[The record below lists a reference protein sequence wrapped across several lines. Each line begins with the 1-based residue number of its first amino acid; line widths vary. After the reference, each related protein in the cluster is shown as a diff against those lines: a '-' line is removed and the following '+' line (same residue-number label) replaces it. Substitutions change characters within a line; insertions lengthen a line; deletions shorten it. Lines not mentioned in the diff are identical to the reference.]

1 MTEKQKD
8 FKAQSPDMDLEKW
21 EDRHPA
27 VVQEQVG
34 PMEIMMEAVR
44 SGSGKEVL
52 EQLQGMFEFQ
62 QKIDADNA
70 RKAHFDAKAAFK
82 AEAPPVK
89 KDKWNDWLKCAYTS
103 LGQLLDTYNPV
114 LGKHGLSV
122 SFAPPEQDDKSMTVE
137 CRLAHRLGHVESVSM
152 TGPIDKGAIG
162 KQSGQKSRNDMQD
175 LRSTFTYLR
184 STTLEAVL
192 GVSGTEATKDD
203 DGNASGGKVEPEFIT
218 KAQVKTIEKRLKEIY
233 GDDPS
238 MFFDWIGAETV
249 DTITDYAKAKK
260 GLDGAE
266 KAKADQAKLK
276 AESDDKDESRL
287 GE

>member
-1 MTEKQKD
+1 LIGKPEDLKR
-8 FKAQSPDMDLEKW
+8 QSPDMDVQKW
-21 EDRHPA
+21 EDRHPT
-27 VVQEQVG
+27 VIQESVG
-34 PMEIMMEAVR
+34 PMEIMMEAVK

-70 RKAHFDAKAAFK
+70 RKAHFEAKAAFK
-82 AEAPPVK
+82 LEAPPLK
-89 KDKWNDWLKCAYTS
+89 KDKWNDWLKCWYTS

-122 SFAPPEQDDKSMTVE
+122 SFAPPQQDDNSMTVE
-137 CRLAHRLGHVESVSM
+137 CRLAHSLGHVESVSM
-152 TGPIDKGAIG
+152 SGPIDKAAIG
-162 KQSGQKSRNDMQD
+162 KQSGKASRNPMQD

-203 DGNASGGKVEPEFIT
+203 DGNASGSKKEPKFIT
-218 KAQVKTIEKRLKEIY
+218 EKQVKEITKRLKEIY

-238 MFFDWIGAETV
+238 MFFTWIEAETV

-266 KAKADQAKLK
+266 KAKAKKDA
-276 AESDDKDESRL
+276 ADKDESRL